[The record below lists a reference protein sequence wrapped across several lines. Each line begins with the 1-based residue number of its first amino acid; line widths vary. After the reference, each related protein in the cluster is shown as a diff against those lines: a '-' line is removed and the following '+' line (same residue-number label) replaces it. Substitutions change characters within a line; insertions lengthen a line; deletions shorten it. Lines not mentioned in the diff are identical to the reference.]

1 MLKLFQNQEFIISCL
16 FSVLGILFTVYFSI
30 RRKYKQIAYTYNT
43 TNIIP
48 INKKTNFTD
57 KLLYNEQPL
66 NELSYTDLIIWCKGR
81 SVINDFDVAPKSPL
95 TVNIPEGIKILDYQ
109 IIAQN
114 EPINNIKLLTDNNC
128 IKISFDYLS
137 YKNGIALRIIHYGNS
152 KDFSVTCKLKEG
164 KKTLFVCK
172 RKGFLYKFFNNKYV
186 KYILSSKITSF
197 IFIIFTIFLFPT
209 AFVQSGN
216 YSGNNF
222 FNLPNSNI
230 FMNLD
235 SLVILILCC
244 ISFILA
250 IPHIYNIFKTD
261 VPNDLLNNTTCEK

>member
-1 MLKLFQNQEFIISCL
+1 MLKIFQNQEFTITVFLSI
-16 FSVLGILFTVYFSI
+16 LGILFTIYFSVK
-30 RRKYKQIAYTYNT
+30 RKYRQLAYTFNT
-43 TNIIP
+43 TKITSINNDNNF
-48 INKKTNFTD
+48 INK
-57 KLLYNEQPL
+57 LSYNGQSL
-66 NELSYTDLIIWCKGR
+66 NELSYTDLIIWCKGKN
-81 SVINDFDVAPKSPL
+81 VINVSDVAPMSPL
-95 TVNIPEGIKILDYQ
+95 SINIPNDMNVLDYQ

-114 EPINNIKLLTDNNC
+114 EPANNIKMLVDNNC
-128 IKISFDYLS
+128 IKICFDYLS
-137 YKNGIALRIIHYGNS
+137 YKNGVAIRIIHDGNS
-152 KDFSVTCKLKEG
+152 KNMSVTCKLKDG

-172 RKGFLYKFFNNKYV
+172 RKGFLYRFFNNKYV

-222 FNLPNSNI
+222 FNLPDSNI

-235 SLVILILCC
+235 SLIILILCC

-250 IPHIYNIFKTD
+250 FPHIYNIFKTEA
-261 VPNDLLNNTTCEK
+261 PSDLLNNTSCEK